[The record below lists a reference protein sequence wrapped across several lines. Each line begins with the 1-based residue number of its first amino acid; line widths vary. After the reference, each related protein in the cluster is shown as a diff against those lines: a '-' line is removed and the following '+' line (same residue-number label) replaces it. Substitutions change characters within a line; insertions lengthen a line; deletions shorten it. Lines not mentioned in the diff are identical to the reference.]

1 MSEAAHLE
9 LPTQLPPGPMLIGAT
24 GGSGTRAVARIVQQA
39 GLWIGHQLNES
50 MDAVEFGLYSNR
62 WIDTFLHGTNRWR
75 TPLPPQQRAAM
86 VADVQEILS
95 AHVEPLLPWRGE
107 GRCLAWGW
115 KEPRSMYL
123 LPFWSDLFPALR
135 FLHVVRDG
143 RDMAFSGN
151 QNQLL
156 KHGDAML
163 GPASA
168 AHPQP
173 LRSIA
178 LWSRANTMVAT
189 YAARHLRSRYLR
201 IRFEDLCTHPGPTV
215 AAILTFFGLP
225 ANQAEHA
232 AALVSPPATLGRWRQ
247 ADAHLQRALHRA
259 AAPALVRFGY
269 AVPWRDRLAA
279 PWRRITGF

>member
-1 MSEAAHLE
+1 MREGNALSLPAH
-9 LPTQLPPGPMLIGAT
+9 LPPGPMPIGAT

-62 WIDTFLHGTNRWR
+62 WIDAFLAATQRWR
-75 TPLPPQQRAAM
+75 GPLPPQQRSDMLAE
-86 VADVQEILS
+86 VQRIVW
-95 AHVEPLLPWRGE
+95 AHLQPLLSSPGD
-107 GRCLAWGW
+107 GRWLAWGW

-123 LPFWSDLFPALR
+123 LPFWDELFPALR
-135 FLHVVRDG
+135 FLHLVRDG
-143 RDMAFSGN
+143 RDMAFSAN

-163 GPASA
+163 GPADPGA
-168 AHPQP
+168 PQP

-178 LWSRANTMVAT
+178 LWSRANTLVAT
-189 YAARHLRSRYLR
+189 YAARHLRGRYLR
-201 IRFEDLCTHPGPTV
+201 IRFEELCAHPVPTV
-215 AAILTFFGLP
+215 AAILAFFGLP
-225 ANQAEHA
+225 PEQAEQA

-247 ADAHLQRALHRA
+247 ADAHLQRALHRE

-269 AVPWRDRLAA
+269 SVPWRYRLAA
-279 PWRRITGF
+279 IWHTIAGP